1 MITTPTKNR
10 NDLRTFL
17 ALPGLL
23 RLLLITQLAFNIG
36 FYLVVPFLAS
46 YLGDEL
52 KLAGWMIGV
61 ILGLRT
67 FSQQGMFFFGG
78 ALADRFGI
86 RLSIVVGCLI
96 RITAFLVLGLTQEL
110 PGVIVGVTLIGLAA
124 ALFSPATESAI
135 VAWGHEVE
143 QGGGPTLQE
152 IVGLES
158 MCSKLGS
165 VIGPLLGGV
174 LLVIPFRAT
183 CLVAAGI
190 FTIILAAQ
198 LRWLPRGTRIGEP
211 TAILESLSTVLTNR
225 TFLVFAAI
233 HSTYLLTYNQ
243 LYLAVPV
250 ELARIGA
257 PSTAITWLFALAAL
271 LTITLQLPVTRRA
284 LRWGTAAALRRGYL
298 LLSGC
303 FLVVAVAAP
312 YSVNGPTA
320 YLPVITL
327 VVLLHLGQMLVLPAA
342 RDTVAELAQ
351 HRCLGSYLGFISSLG
366 GLAVLIGSTAAG
378 QLLDL
383 ARTPNPSAP
392 VPWLFLAALPA
403 CSALA
408 ITIFCRRRSTPTPNT
423 AARP

>member
-1 MITTPTKNR
+1 MTTTPSTR
-10 NDLRTFL
+10 RSDLHTFL

-52 KLAGWMIGV
+52 HLAGWMIGV

-78 ALADRFGI
+78 AIADRFGI

-96 RITAFLVLGLTQEL
+96 RITAFLTLGLTREL
-110 PGVIVGVTLIGLAA
+110 PGVIIGVTLIGLAA

-135 VAWGHEVE
+135 VAWGRDVE
-143 QGGGPTLQE
+143 HDGGPTLQE

-165 VIGPLLGGV
+165 VIGPVLGGV

-190 FTIILAAQ
+190 FALILAAQ
-198 LRWLPRGTRIGEP
+198 LHWLPRDARIGEP
-211 TAILESLSTVLTNR
+211 TTILDSLATVLHNR
-225 TFLVFAAI
+225 TFLTFAAI

-257 PSTAITWLFALAAL
+257 PATAITWLFALAAV

-284 LRWGTAAALRRGYL
+284 LRWGTPAALRRGYL
-298 LLSGC
+298 LLSAC

-312 YSVNGPTA
+312 YPTSGPAA
-320 YLPVITL
+320 YLPVVTL

-342 RDTVAELAQ
+342 RDTVAELAR
-351 HRCLGSYLGFISSLG
+351 HRCLGSYLGFLSSLG

-378 QLLDL
+378 RLLDL
-383 ARTPNPSAP
+383 ARTPNPGAP

-403 CSALA
+403 CSAIA
-408 ITIFCRRRSTPTPNT
+408 VTIFCRRHPAAAPAPTRS
-423 AARP
+423 